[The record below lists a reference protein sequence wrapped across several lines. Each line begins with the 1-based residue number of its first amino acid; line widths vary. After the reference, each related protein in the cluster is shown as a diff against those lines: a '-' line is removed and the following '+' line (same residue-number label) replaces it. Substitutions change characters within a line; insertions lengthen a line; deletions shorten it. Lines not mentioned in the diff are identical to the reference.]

1 VTSAFDNCL
10 FAALP
15 DRERRF
21 IFEGLGALMEHI
33 LIAEVRSIRLA
44 NTEGVRK
51 MLRNILA
58 LHQSLRSIDAAQNID
73 AGFERASRFYSLFF
87 LGPSAML
94 DTVRE
99 RPEFDFSE
107 YKSMLKLQ
115 SGVDQA
121 LGDDASAGDSDYKL
135 LLLDLEALTIM
146 DE

>member
-1 VTSAFDNCL
+1 MLDSKGLLGSTHCFSLAPRYAQHCTLSPTLDLFD
-10 FAALP
+10 
-15 DRERRF
+15 
-21 IFEGLGALMEHI
+21 
-33 LIAEVRSIRLA
+33 
-44 NTEGVRK
+44 T
-51 MLRNILA
+51 
-58 LHQSLRSIDAAQNID
+58 Q
-73 AGFERASRFYSLFF
+73 
-87 LGPSAML
+87 AML
-94 DTVRE
+94 DTVRK